1 MRVLFAVVDEKI
13 SNAVIDRYQKEYN
26 SDITYKN
33 VYFFNAVVKELERD
47 QNYDAI
53 VIDELLET
61 VATDDS
67 DVRLLGSLQTISE
80 VAINANNTRIPIILI
95 LKAKRQY
102 GEGFLT
108 KIYSFGILNALIGKE
123 RKISKICELLAKPRT
138 KSEAQEYYQISVK
151 DDFKQNNEEV
161 VPANEL
167 QNIIN
172 YYRRNLGAPETFSSI
187 FDKIKLQ
194 YSDYELLY
202 ILDNLDDKVIEVLSK
217 ENQKYSELITNKENI
232 LANNKQ
238 EKKENVETRT
248 ENNILVLNNKKE
260 EEKIISEPNKK
271 VPETNEVLEKE
282 VKENDF
288 KTNEVSLNN
297 EELKEDNRGDL
308 NSNNLKFD
316 EPKVLEETKIENKI
330 EENKKED
337 NENIDNKVQEINIDI
352 DNNQEEV
359 KKENLEDLNK
369 ENIET
374 SIDEKNEDEDIE
386 TKLELEDEKKENIE
400 SNEQVISIS
409 PKKLETIKAENVEI
423 VQPIKVEPKQLEEI
437 NFTAN
442 EEKDYSNNI
451 NDNRAINNPI
461 EDVYMNNML
470 NQFKNTRCAIFVGTS
485 KNGISFTVNSLGMLF
500 SSIGINTAILD
511 LTKNRND
518 YYIATSNE
526 EDLRNIA
533 METIHNLRNGVANG
547 IQVERNLTVYTAMP
561 TDSDS
566 FDDAENIMQ
575 TLYKNHSLILIDA
588 DFDTP
593 HEYFKLANQIFA
605 IQSLDVLTI
614 QPLTQFMR
622 DLKRKNILNDDKIR
636 VIINKELPVKGLSKK
651 LIVEGL
657 STYNSP
663 SMSSIE
669 KLFDRNTV
677 RVFSIEFDMNVY
689 QKYMENIAYCKFELI
704 GYPRKTIEQLK
715 IIASD
720 IVPHIN

>member
-151 DDFKQNNEEV
+151 DDFKQNNAEI

-172 YYRRNLGAPETFSSI
+172 YYRRNLGAPETFSGI

-238 EKKENVETRT
+238 EKKENTETRT

-260 EEKIISEPNKK
+260 EEKIVSEPNKK
-271 VPETNEVLEKE
+271 VSEMNEVNEQ
-282 VKENDF
+282 DF
-288 KTNEVSLNN
+288 TVNEVSLNN
-297 EELKEDNRGDL
+297 EEVKEDNRGDL

-316 EPKVLEETKIENKI
+316 EPKVLEEIKI
-330 EENKKED
+330 EENKNED

-352 DNNQEEV
+352 ENNQEEV

-369 ENIET
+369 E
-374 SIDEKNEDEDIE
+374 KNENKDIDV
-386 TKLELEDEKKENIE
+386 KIELEDEKKEKSE

-423 VQPIKVEPKQLEEI
+423 VQPIKVAPKQLEEI
-437 NFTAN
+437 NFTTN
-442 EEKDYSNNI
+442 EENDYSNNVK
-451 NDNRAINNPI
+451 NNENINNTI

-526 EDLRNIA
+526 EELRNIA

>member
-108 KIYSFGILNALIGKE
+108 KIYSFGILNALIGKD

-151 DDFKQNNEEV
+151 DDFKQNNEEI

-172 YYRRNLGAPETFSSI
+172 YYRRNLGAPETFSGI

-217 ENQKYSELITNKENI
+217 ENQKYSDLITNKENI

-238 EKKENVETRT
+238 EKKENTETRT

-260 EEKIISEPNKK
+260 EEKIVSEPNKK
-271 VPETNEVLEKE
+271 VSEMKE
-282 VKENDF
+282 I
-288 KTNEVSLNN
+288 SLNN

-316 EPKVLEETKIENKI
+316 ESKVLEETKIENKI
-330 EENKKED
+330 EENKNED
-337 NENIDNKVQEINIDI
+337 NENIDNKVQEININI
-352 DNNQEEV
+352 ENNQEEV

-369 ENIET
+369 ENIEN
-374 SIDEKNEDEDIE
+374 SIDEKNENKDIDV
-386 TKLELEDEKKENIE
+386 KIELEDEKKEKSE

-423 VQPIKVEPKQLEEI
+423 VQPIKVAPKQLEEI
-437 NFTAN
+437 NFTTN
-442 EEKDYSNNI
+442 EENDYSNNVK
-451 NDNRAINNPI
+451 NNENINNTI

-526 EDLRNIA
+526 EELRNIA

>member
-248 ENNILVLNNKKE
+248 ENNILVLNNKK
-260 EEKIISEPNKK
+260 

-297 EELKEDNRGDL
+297 EEIKEDNRSDL
-308 NSNNLKFD
+308 NENNLKSD
-316 EPKVLEETKIENKI
+316 ESKVLEEAKIENKI
-330 EENKKED
+330 EESEK
-337 NENIDNKVQEINIDI
+337 IDNKVQEINIDI
-352 DNNQEEV
+352 ENSQEEV

-374 SIDEKNEDEDIE
+374 SIDGKNEDEDKDIE

-423 VQPIKVEPKQLEEI
+423 VQPIKVEPKQLEEV

-442 EEKDYSNNI
+442 EENDYSNNVK
-451 NDNRAINNPI
+451 NNENINNTI

>member
-151 DDFKQNNEEV
+151 DDFKQNNAEI

-172 YYRRNLGAPETFSSI
+172 YYRRNLGAPETFSGI

-238 EKKENVETRT
+238 EKKENTETRT

-260 EEKIISEPNKK
+260 EEKIVSEPNKK
-271 VPETNEVLEKE
+271 VSEMNEVNEQ
-282 VKENDF
+282 DF
-288 KTNEVSLNN
+288 TVNEVSLNN

-330 EENKKED
+330 EENKNED

-352 DNNQEEV
+352 ENNQEEV

-369 ENIET
+369 ENIEN
-374 SIDEKNEDEDIE
+374 SIDEKNENKDIDV
-386 TKLELEDEKKENIE
+386 KIELEDEKKEKSE

-423 VQPIKVEPKQLEEI
+423 VQPIKVAPKQLEEI
-437 NFTAN
+437 NFTTN
-442 EEKDYSNNI
+442 EENDYSNNVK
-451 NDNRAINNPI
+451 NNENINNTI

-526 EDLRNIA
+526 EELRNIA

>member
-248 ENNILVLNNKKE
+248 EN
-260 EEKIISEPNKK
+260 
-271 VPETNEVLEKE
+271 
-282 VKENDF
+282 
-288 KTNEVSLNN
+288 
-297 EELKEDNRGDL
+297 
-308 NSNNLKFD
+308 
-316 EPKVLEETKIENKI
+316 
-330 EENKKED
+330 
-337 NENIDNKVQEINIDI
+337 
-352 DNNQEEV
+352 
-359 KKENLEDLNK
+359 
-369 ENIET
+369 
-374 SIDEKNEDEDIE
+374 
-386 TKLELEDEKKENIE
+386 
-400 SNEQVISIS
+400 ISI
-409 PKKLETIKAENVEI
+409 K
-423 VQPIKVEPKQLEEI
+423 
-437 NFTAN
+437 
-442 EEKDYSNNI
+442 
-451 NDNRAINNPI
+451 
-461 EDVYMNNML
+461 
-470 NQFKNTRCAIFVGTS
+470 
-485 KNGISFTVNSLGMLF
+485 
-500 SSIGINTAILD
+500 
-511 LTKNRND
+511 
-518 YYIATSNE
+518 
-526 EDLRNIA
+526 
-533 METIHNLRNGVANG
+533 
-547 IQVERNLTVYTAMP
+547 
-561 TDSDS
+561 
-566 FDDAENIMQ
+566 
-575 TLYKNHSLILIDA
+575 
-588 DFDTP
+588 
-593 HEYFKLANQIFA
+593 
-605 IQSLDVLTI
+605 
-614 QPLTQFMR
+614 
-622 DLKRKNILNDDKIR
+622 
-636 VIINKELPVKGLSKK
+636 
-651 LIVEGL
+651 
-657 STYNSP
+657 
-663 SMSSIE
+663 
-669 KLFDRNTV
+669 
-677 RVFSIEFDMNVY
+677 
-689 QKYMENIAYCKFELI
+689 
-704 GYPRKTIEQLK
+704 
-715 IIASD
+715 
-720 IVPHIN
+720 

>member
-151 DDFKQNNEEV
+151 DDFKQNNAEI

-172 YYRRNLGAPETFSSI
+172 YYRRNLGAPETFSGI

-232 LANNKQ
+232 LSNNKQ
-238 EKKENVETRT
+238 EKKENTETRT

-260 EEKIISEPNKK
+260 EEKIVSEPNKK
-271 VPETNEVLEKE
+271 VTEMKE
-282 VKENDF
+282 I
-288 KTNEVSLNN
+288 SLNN

-316 EPKVLEETKIENKI
+316 ESKVLEETKIENKI
-330 EENKKED
+330 EENKNED
-337 NENIDNKVQEINIDI
+337 NENIDNKVQEININI
-352 DNNQEEV
+352 ENNQEEV

-374 SIDEKNEDEDIE
+374 SIDEKNENKNIDVKI
-386 TKLELEDEKKENIE
+386 ELEDEKKEKSE

-423 VQPIKVEPKQLEEI
+423 VQPIKVAPKQLEEI
-437 NFTAN
+437 NFTTN
-442 EEKDYSNNI
+442 EENDYSNNVK
-451 NDNRAINNPI
+451 NNENINNTI

-526 EDLRNIA
+526 EELRNIA

>member
-151 DDFKQNNEEV
+151 DDFKQNNAEI

-172 YYRRNLGAPETFSSI
+172 YYRRNLGSPETFSSI

-232 LANNKQ
+232 LSNNKQ
-238 EKKENVETRT
+238 EKKENTETRT

-260 EEKIISEPNKK
+260 EEKIVSEPNKK
-271 VPETNEVLEKE
+271 VSEMNEVNEQ
-282 VKENDF
+282 DF
-288 KTNEVSLNN
+288 TVNEVSLNN

-316 EPKVLEETKIENKI
+316 EPKVLEETKIE
-330 EENKKED
+330 ENKNEN

-352 DNNQEEV
+352 ENNQEEV

-369 ENIET
+369 ENIEN
-374 SIDEKNEDEDIE
+374 SIDEKNENKDIDV
-386 TKLELEDEKKENIE
+386 KIELEDEKKEKSE

-423 VQPIKVEPKQLEEI
+423 VQPIKVAPKQLEEI
-437 NFTAN
+437 NFTTN
-442 EEKDYSNNI
+442 EENDYSNNVK
-451 NDNRAINNPI
+451 NNENINNTI

-526 EDLRNIA
+526 EELRNIA

>member
-151 DDFKQNNEEV
+151 DDFKQNNAEI

-172 YYRRNLGAPETFSSI
+172 YYRRNLGAPETFSGI

-232 LANNKQ
+232 LSNNKQ
-238 EKKENVETRT
+238 EKKENTETRT

-260 EEKIISEPNKK
+260 EEKIVSEPNKK
-271 VPETNEVLEKE
+271 VSEMNEVNEQ
-282 VKENDF
+282 DF
-288 KTNEVSLNN
+288 TVNEVSLNN

-316 EPKVLEETKIENKI
+316 EPKVLEEIKI
-330 EENKKED
+330 EENKNED

-352 DNNQEEV
+352 ENNQEEV

-369 ENIET
+369 E
-374 SIDEKNEDEDIE
+374 KNENKDIDV
-386 TKLELEDEKKENIE
+386 KIELEDEKKEKSE

-423 VQPIKVEPKQLEEI
+423 VQPIKVAPKQLEEI
-437 NFTAN
+437 NFTTN
-442 EEKDYSNNI
+442 EENDYSNNVK
-451 NDNRAINNPI
+451 NNENINNTI

-526 EDLRNIA
+526 EELRNIA

>member
-316 EPKVLEETKIENKI
+316 EPKVLEEAKIENKI
-330 EENKKED
+330 EES
-337 NENIDNKVQEINIDI
+337 ENIDNKVQEINIDI
-352 DNNQEEV
+352 DNNQE
-359 KKENLEDLNK
+359 
-369 ENIET
+369 NIET
-374 SIDEKNEDEDIE
+374 SIDGKNEDEDKDIE

-423 VQPIKVEPKQLEEI
+423 VKPIKVAPKRLEEI
-437 NFTAN
+437 NFTDN
-442 EEKDYSNNI
+442 EENDYSNNI

>member
-271 VPETNEVLEKE
+271 VPETNEVSEKE

-297 EELKEDNRGDL
+297 EEIKEDNRSDL
-308 NSNNLKFD
+308 NENNLKSD
-316 EPKVLEETKIENKI
+316 ESKLLEEAKIENKI
-330 EENKKED
+330 EESEK
-337 NENIDNKVQEINIDI
+337 IDNKVQEINIDI
-352 DNNQEEV
+352 ENSQEEV
-359 KKENLEDLNK
+359 KKENL
-369 ENIET
+369 ET
-374 SIDEKNEDEDIE
+374 SIDEKNEDEDKDIDIDIE

-423 VQPIKVEPKQLEEI
+423 VQPIKVAPKQLEEV

-442 EEKDYSNNI
+442 EENDYSNNI

-533 METIHNLRNGVANG
+533 IETIHNLRNGVANG

>member
-1 MRVLFAVVDEKI
+1 
-13 SNAVIDRYQKEYN
+13 
-26 SDITYKN
+26 
-33 VYFFNAVVKELERD
+33 
-47 QNYDAI
+47 
-53 VIDELLET
+53 
-61 VATDDS
+61 
-67 DVRLLGSLQTISE
+67 
-80 VAINANNTRIPIILI
+80 
-95 LKAKRQY
+95 
-102 GEGFLT
+102 
-108 KIYSFGILNALIGKE
+108 
-123 RKISKICELLAKPRT
+123 
-138 KSEAQEYYQISVK
+138 
-151 DDFKQNNEEV
+151 
-161 VPANEL
+161 
-167 QNIIN
+167 
-172 YYRRNLGAPETFSSI
+172 
-187 FDKIKLQ
+187 
-194 YSDYELLY
+194 
-202 ILDNLDDKVIEVLSK
+202 NLDDKVIEVLSK

-297 EELKEDNRGDL
+297 EELKKDNIGDL
-308 NSNNLKFD
+308 NSNNLKSD
-316 EPKVLEETKIENKI
+316 EPKVLEEAKIENKI
-330 EENKKED
+330 EESEK
-337 NENIDNKVQEINIDI
+337 IDNKVQEINIDI
-352 DNNQEEV
+352 ENSQEEV

-374 SIDEKNEDEDIE
+374 SIDGKNEDEDKDIE

-423 VQPIKVEPKQLEEI
+423 VQPIKVEPKQLEEV

-442 EEKDYSNNI
+442 EENDYSNNVK
-451 NDNRAINNPI
+451 NNENINNTI

>member
-151 DDFKQNNEEV
+151 DDFKQNNAEI

-172 YYRRNLGAPETFSSI
+172 YYRRNLGAPETFSGI

-238 EKKENVETRT
+238 EKKENTETRT

-260 EEKIISEPNKK
+260 EEKIVSEPNKK
-271 VPETNEVLEKE
+271 VSEMNEVNEQ
-282 VKENDF
+282 DF
-288 KTNEVSLNN
+288 TVNEVSLNN

-316 EPKVLEETKIENKI
+316 EPKVLEEIKI
-330 EENKKED
+330 EENKNED

-352 DNNQEEV
+352 ENNQEEV

-369 ENIET
+369 E
-374 SIDEKNEDEDIE
+374 KNENKDIDV
-386 TKLELEDEKKENIE
+386 KIELEDEKKEKSE

-423 VQPIKVEPKQLEEI
+423 VQPIKVAPKQLEEI
-437 NFTAN
+437 NFTTN
-442 EEKDYSNNI
+442 EENDYSNNVK
-451 NDNRAINNPI
+451 NNENINNTI

-526 EDLRNIA
+526 EELRNIA

>member
-151 DDFKQNNEEV
+151 DDFKQNNAEI

-172 YYRRNLGAPETFSSI
+172 YYRRNLGAPETFSGI

-238 EKKENVETRT
+238 EKKEKTETRT

-271 VPETNEVLEKE
+271 VSEMKE
-282 VKENDF
+282 I
-288 KTNEVSLNN
+288 SLNN

-316 EPKVLEETKIENKI
+316 EPKVLEENKI
-330 EENKKED
+330 EENKNED

-352 DNNQEEV
+352 ENNQEEV

-369 ENIET
+369 ENIEN
-374 SIDEKNEDEDIE
+374 SIDEKNENKDIDV
-386 TKLELEDEKKENIE
+386 KIELEDEKKEKSE

-423 VQPIKVEPKQLEEI
+423 VQPIKVAPKQLEEI
-437 NFTAN
+437 NFTTN
-442 EEKDYSNNI
+442 EENDYSNNVK
-451 NDNRAINNPI
+451 NNENINNTI

-526 EDLRNIA
+526 EELRNIA

-636 VIINKELPVKGLSKK
+636 VIINKELAVKGLSKK

>member
-151 DDFKQNNEEV
+151 DDFKQNNAEI

-172 YYRRNLGAPETFSSI
+172 YYRRNLGAPETFSGI

-238 EKKENVETRT
+238 EKKEKTETRT

-260 EEKIISEPNKK
+260 EEKIVSEPNKK
-271 VPETNEVLEKE
+271 VSEMNEVNEQ
-282 VKENDF
+282 DF
-288 KTNEVSLNN
+288 TVNEVSLNN

-316 EPKVLEETKIENKI
+316 ESKVLEETKIENKI
-330 EENKKED
+330 EENKNED
-337 NENIDNKVQEINIDI
+337 IENIDNKVQEINIDI
-352 DNNQEEV
+352 ENNQEEV

-369 ENIET
+369 ENIEN
-374 SIDEKNEDEDIE
+374 SIDEKNENKDIDV
-386 TKLELEDEKKENIE
+386 KIELEDEKKEKSE

-423 VQPIKVEPKQLEEI
+423 VQPIKVEPKQLEEV

-442 EEKDYSNNI
+442 EENDYSNNI

-526 EDLRNIA
+526 EELRNIA

>member
-151 DDFKQNNEEV
+151 DDFKQNNAEI

-172 YYRRNLGAPETFSSI
+172 YYRRNLGSPETFSGI

-238 EKKENVETRT
+238 EKKENTETRT

-260 EEKIISEPNKK
+260 EEKIVSEPNKK
-271 VPETNEVLEKE
+271 VSEMKE
-282 VKENDF
+282 I
-288 KTNEVSLNN
+288 SLNN

-330 EENKKED
+330 EENKNED

-352 DNNQEEV
+352 ENNQEEV

-369 ENIET
+369 ENIEN
-374 SIDEKNEDEDIE
+374 SIDEKNENKNIDVKI
-386 TKLELEDEKKENIE
+386 ELEDEKKEKSE

-423 VQPIKVEPKQLEEI
+423 VQPIKVAPKQLEEI
-437 NFTAN
+437 NFTTN
-442 EEKDYSNNI
+442 EENDYSNNVK
-451 NDNRAINNPI
+451 NNENINNTI

-526 EDLRNIA
+526 EELRNIA

>member
-151 DDFKQNNEEV
+151 DDFKQNNAEI

-172 YYRRNLGAPETFSSI
+172 YYRRNLGAPETFSGI

-238 EKKENVETRT
+238 EKKENTETRT

-260 EEKIISEPNKK
+260 EEKIVSEPNKK
-271 VPETNEVLEKE
+271 VSEMNEVNEQ
-282 VKENDF
+282 DF
-288 KTNEVSLNN
+288 TVNEVSLNN

-330 EENKKED
+330 EENKNED

-352 DNNQEEV
+352 ENNQEEV

-369 ENIET
+369 ENIEN
-374 SIDEKNEDEDIE
+374 SIDEKNENKGIDVKI
-386 TKLELEDEKKENIE
+386 ELEDEKKEKSE

-423 VQPIKVEPKQLEEI
+423 VQPIKVAPKQLEEI
-437 NFTAN
+437 NFTTN
-442 EEKDYSNNI
+442 EENDYSNNVK
-451 NDNRAINNPI
+451 NNENINNTI

-526 EDLRNIA
+526 EELRNIA
-533 METIHNLRNGVANG
+533 MDTIHNLRNGVANG

>member
-102 GEGFLT
+102 GEGFLN

-151 DDFKQNNEEV
+151 DDFKQNNEEI

-172 YYRRNLGAPETFSSI
+172 YYRRNLGAPETFSGI

-217 ENQKYSELITNKENI
+217 ENQKYSDLITNKENI

-238 EKKENVETRT
+238 EKKENTETRT

-260 EEKIISEPNKK
+260 EEKIVSEPNKK
-271 VPETNEVLEKE
+271 VSEMKE
-282 VKENDF
+282 I
-288 KTNEVSLNN
+288 SLNN

-316 EPKVLEETKIENKI
+316 ESKVLEETKIENKI
-330 EENKKED
+330 EENKNED
-337 NENIDNKVQEINIDI
+337 NENIDNKVQEININI
-352 DNNQEEV
+352 ENNQEEV

-369 ENIET
+369 ENIEN
-374 SIDEKNEDEDIE
+374 SIDEKNENKDIDV
-386 TKLELEDEKKENIE
+386 KIELEDEKKEKSE

-423 VQPIKVEPKQLEEI
+423 VQPIKVAPKQLEEI
-437 NFTAN
+437 NFTTN
-442 EEKDYSNNI
+442 EENDYSNNVK
-451 NDNRAINNPI
+451 NNENINNTI

-526 EDLRNIA
+526 EELRNIA

>member
-151 DDFKQNNEEV
+151 DDFKQNNAEI

-172 YYRRNLGAPETFSSI
+172 YYRRNLGAPETFSGI

-238 EKKENVETRT
+238 EKKENTETRT

-260 EEKIISEPNKK
+260 EEKIVSEPNKK
-271 VPETNEVLEKE
+271 VSEMNEVNEQ
-282 VKENDF
+282 DF
-288 KTNEVSLNN
+288 TVNEVSLNN
-297 EELKEDNRGDL
+297 EEVKEDNRGDL

-316 EPKVLEETKIENKI
+316 EPKVLEENK
-330 EENKKED
+330 NED

-352 DNNQEEV
+352 ENNQEEV

-369 ENIET
+369 E
-374 SIDEKNEDEDIE
+374 KNENKDIDV
-386 TKLELEDEKKENIE
+386 KIELEDEKKEKSE

-423 VQPIKVEPKQLEEI
+423 VQPIKVAPKQLEEI
-437 NFTAN
+437 NFTTN
-442 EEKDYSNNI
+442 EENDYSNNVK
-451 NDNRAINNPI
+451 NNENINNTI

-526 EDLRNIA
+526 EELRNIA

-636 VIINKELPVKGLSKK
+636 VIINKELAVKGLSKK

>member
-138 KSEAQEYYQISVK
+138 KSESQEYYQISVK
-151 DDFKQNNEEV
+151 DDFKQNNEEI

-172 YYRRNLGAPETFSSI
+172 YYRKNLGAPETFSGI

-202 ILDNLDDKVIEVLSK
+202 ILDNLDNKVIEVLSK
-217 ENQKYSELITNKENI
+217 ENQKYSELIANKENI

-238 EKKENVETRT
+238 EKKENAETRT

-260 EEKIISEPNKK
+260 EEKIVSEPNKK
-271 VPETNEVLEKE
+271 VSEANEVIEKE
-282 VKENDF
+282 VEENDF
-288 KTNEVSLNN
+288 KTNEISLNN
-297 EELKEDNRGDL
+297 EKLKEDNRSDL
-308 NSNNLKFD
+308 NSNNLKSD
-316 EPKVLEETKIENKI
+316 EPTVLEETKVESEI
-330 EENKKED
+330 EETNA
-337 NENIDNKVQEINIDI
+337 DNKVQEINIDI
-352 DNNQEEV
+352 DIDHNKEEV

-369 ENIET
+369 ENIEN
-374 SIDEKNEDEDIE
+374 SIDEKNEDKDIDVN
-386 TKLELEDEKKENIE
+386 LELKDEKKENIE

-423 VQPIKVEPKQLEEI
+423 VQPIKVAPKQLEKI
-437 NFTAN
+437 NFTDN
-442 EEKDYSNNI
+442 EENDYSNNVK
-451 NDNRAINNPI
+451 NNENINNPI

-533 METIHNLRNGVANG
+533 IDTIHNLRNGVANG

>member
-102 GEGFLT
+102 GEGFLN

-151 DDFKQNNEEV
+151 DDFKQNNAEI

-172 YYRRNLGAPETFSSI
+172 YYRRNLGSPETFSSI

-238 EKKENVETRT
+238 EKKENTETRT

-260 EEKIISEPNKK
+260 EEKIVSEPNKK
-271 VPETNEVLEKE
+271 VSEMNEVNEQ
-282 VKENDF
+282 DF
-288 KTNEVSLNN
+288 TVNEVSLNN

-316 EPKVLEETKIENKI
+316 EPKVLEETKIE
-330 EENKKED
+330 ENKNEN

-352 DNNQEEV
+352 ENNQEEV

-369 ENIET
+369 ENIEN
-374 SIDEKNEDEDIE
+374 SIDEKNENKDIDV
-386 TKLELEDEKKENIE
+386 KIELEDEKKEKSE

-423 VQPIKVEPKQLEEI
+423 VQPIKVAPKQLEEI
-437 NFTAN
+437 NFTTN
-442 EEKDYSNNI
+442 EENDYSNNVK
-451 NDNRAINNPI
+451 NNENINNTI

-526 EDLRNIA
+526 EELRNIA

>member
-308 NSNNLKFD
+308 NSNNLKSD
-316 EPKVLEETKIENKI
+316 EPKVLEEAKIENKI
-330 EENKKED
+330 EES
-337 NENIDNKVQEINIDI
+337 ENIDNKVQEINIDI

-359 KKENLEDLNK
+359 KKEN
-369 ENIET
+369 IET
-374 SIDEKNEDEDIE
+374 SIDGKNEDEDKDIE

-423 VQPIKVEPKQLEEI
+423 LKPIKVTPKRLEEI
-437 NFTAN
+437 NFTDN
-442 EEKDYSNNI
+442 EENDYSNNI

-575 TLYKNHSLILIDA
+575 TLYKNHSLILIDT

>member
-297 EELKEDNRGDL
+297 EE
-308 NSNNLKFD
+308 
-316 EPKVLEETKIENKI
+316 
-330 EENKKED
+330 
-337 NENIDNKVQEINIDI
+337 
-352 DNNQEEV
+352 
-359 KKENLEDLNK
+359 
-369 ENIET
+369 
-374 SIDEKNEDEDIE
+374 
-386 TKLELEDEKKENIE
+386 
-400 SNEQVISIS
+400 
-409 PKKLETIKAENVEI
+409 IK
-423 VQPIKVEPKQLEEI
+423 
-437 NFTAN
+437 
-442 EEKDYSNNI
+442 
-451 NDNRAINNPI
+451 
-461 EDVYMNNML
+461 
-470 NQFKNTRCAIFVGTS
+470 
-485 KNGISFTVNSLGMLF
+485 
-500 SSIGINTAILD
+500 
-511 LTKNRND
+511 
-518 YYIATSNE
+518 
-526 EDLRNIA
+526 
-533 METIHNLRNGVANG
+533 
-547 IQVERNLTVYTAMP
+547 
-561 TDSDS
+561 
-566 FDDAENIMQ
+566 
-575 TLYKNHSLILIDA
+575 
-588 DFDTP
+588 
-593 HEYFKLANQIFA
+593 
-605 IQSLDVLTI
+605 
-614 QPLTQFMR
+614 
-622 DLKRKNILNDDKIR
+622 
-636 VIINKELPVKGLSKK
+636 
-651 LIVEGL
+651 
-657 STYNSP
+657 
-663 SMSSIE
+663 
-669 KLFDRNTV
+669 
-677 RVFSIEFDMNVY
+677 
-689 QKYMENIAYCKFELI
+689 
-704 GYPRKTIEQLK
+704 
-715 IIASD
+715 
-720 IVPHIN
+720 

>member
-1 MRVLFAVVDEKI
+1 M
-13 SNAVIDRYQKEYN
+13 
-26 SDITYKN
+26 
-33 VYFFNAVVKELERD
+33 
-47 QNYDAI
+47 
-53 VIDELLET
+53 
-61 VATDDS
+61 
-67 DVRLLGSLQTISE
+67 
-80 VAINANNTRIPIILI
+80 
-95 LKAKRQY
+95 
-102 GEGFLT
+102 
-108 KIYSFGILNALIGKE
+108 
-123 RKISKICELLAKPRT
+123 
-138 KSEAQEYYQISVK
+138 
-151 DDFKQNNEEV
+151 
-161 VPANEL
+161 
-167 QNIIN
+167 
-172 YYRRNLGAPETFSSI
+172 
-187 FDKIKLQ
+187 
-194 YSDYELLY
+194 
-202 ILDNLDDKVIEVLSK
+202 
-217 ENQKYSELITNKENI
+217 
-232 LANNKQ
+232 
-238 EKKENVETRT
+238 
-248 ENNILVLNNKKE
+248 
-260 EEKIISEPNKK
+260 
-271 VPETNEVLEKE
+271 
-282 VKENDF
+282 
-288 KTNEVSLNN
+288 
-297 EELKEDNRGDL
+297 
-308 NSNNLKFD
+308 
-316 EPKVLEETKIENKI
+316 
-330 EENKKED
+330 
-337 NENIDNKVQEINIDI
+337 
-352 DNNQEEV
+352 
-359 KKENLEDLNK
+359 
-369 ENIET
+369 
-374 SIDEKNEDEDIE
+374 
-386 TKLELEDEKKENIE
+386 
-400 SNEQVISIS
+400 
-409 PKKLETIKAENVEI
+409 EI
-423 VQPIKVEPKQLEEI
+423 VQPIKVAPKQLEEI
-437 NFTAN
+437 NFTTN
-442 EEKDYSNNI
+442 EENDYSNNVK
-451 NDNRAINNPI
+451 NNENINNTI

-526 EDLRNIA
+526 EELRNIA
-533 METIHNLRNGVANG
+533 MDTIHNLRNGVANG